1 MSYRKHAVCKGAR
14 RAHHKREKAR
24 RQKLREK
31 GGQVEPFGYADI
43 EAADRIEQLSSE
55 VEALKH
61 DLVRVMKRENEY
73 LNQVEQLS
81 SALADARD
89 AIASLEPEALGMAQ
103 IPFGTPGVDMYPI
116 RDELLATINSA
127 LQSLQVGGE

>member
-1 MSYRKHAVCKGAR
+1 MTTDDKDLVERLR
-14 RAHHKREKAR
+14 ERAKSVNLIPAIVR
-24 RQKLREK
+24 RQ
-31 GGQVEPFGYADI
+31 I
-43 EAADRIEQLSSE
+43 SEAADRIEQLSS
-55 VEALKH
+55 ALT
-61 DLVRVMKRENEY
+61 
-73 LNQVEQLS
+73 
-81 SALADARD
+81 DARD